1 MPKDKKSKKK
11 EAKKETLSGAFIV
24 SYNQEDVYLLLAF
37 AEKLGMGF
45 SELNDE
51 ECRML
56 MEPAKEEK
64 KEEKKEKKKVK
75 EEKKKVEDKKVKSA
89 PKK

>member
-1 MPKDKKSKKK
+1 MSKDKKSKKK
-11 EAKKETLSGAFIV
+11 EEKKSALSGAFIV
-24 SYNQEDVYLLLAF
+24 SYNQEDIYLLLAF

-56 MEPAKEEK
+56 MEPEK
-64 KEEKKEKKKVK
+64 VEKAEKKEKKKVK
-75 EEKKKVEDKKVKSA
+75 TEKKESEAKKAKPAS
-89 PKK
+89 KK

>member
-1 MPKDKKSKKK
+1 MSKDKKSKKK
-11 EAKKETLSGAFIV
+11 EAKSEALSGAFIV
-24 SYNQEDVYLLLAF
+24 SYNQDDVYLLLAF

-56 MEPAKEEK
+56 MEPT

-75 EEKKKVEDKKVKSA
+75 EEKKKVEDKKVKSTA
-89 PKK
+89 KK

>member
-1 MPKDKKSKKK
+1 MSKDKKSKKK

-64 KEEKKEKKKVK
+64 KEKKKVK